1 MEENGKPKVLLPA
14 PLSYLGRRLM
24 VKLLERGDV
33 RLRVLVADRRTL
45 GEFADA
51 IPEIVEGDPLDEEI
65 LRRAADGIDVAFY
78 PVRFI
83 GADTEFL
90 ERRKIFPGMFRDA
103 CIRAGVGK
111 IIFITAYGREA
122 GRDGEP
128 GGHVNIGEAL
138 CAYPDRI
145 RTVWFQAGLIL
156 GSGSLLFEALRN
168 LAQKMPVLPTPRWM
182 ETKVTVIGVRDV
194 LEYLIQAIRLP
205 LAESVEVEIGR
216 GPMSFREMLAS
227 TARVMGLKRIF
238 IPVPISAPR
247 LSPYML
253 MILTPFSARLAS
265 IFIRLLESVGRNM
278 GEISPE
284 RARRL
289 FPRIDP
295 APFEVAVA
303 RAIDAIEHEQVI
315 SRWTDSLGRIPPSD
329 TEEEIS
335 RSVFRD
341 VREESFAGVAPE
353 KIFRAVKSIGGKHGW
368 FTFDLLWRIRGAMDK
383 VFGGYGASVG
393 RRTETDLRVGD
404 VLDVWKVIDLQENRR
419 LLLEAQMK
427 VEGKAWLEFRIDG
440 DTLVQTAYHY
450 PKGLLGRIYWYSMLP
465 FHAFIFRD
473 MVRGIVRE
481 SRGMD

>member
-45 GEFADA
+45 GGFADA
-51 IPEIVEGDPLDEEI
+51 IPEIVEGDPLDEEV
-65 LRRAADGIDVAFY
+65 LRRAAEGIDVAFY

-90 ERRKIFPGMFRDA
+90 ERRKVFPAMFRDA

-111 IIFITAYGREA
+111 IIFITAYGRGA
-122 GRDGEP
+122 GRDGDP
-128 GGHVNIGEAL
+128 GGQVNIGEAL
-138 CAYPDRI
+138 CALPERI

-182 ETKVTVIGVRDV
+182 ETKVAVIGVRDV
-194 LEYLIQAIRLP
+194 LEYLIQAVRLP
-205 LAESVEVEIGR
+205 LAESVEVEIGL
-216 GPMSFREMLAS
+216 GSMSFREMLSS

-238 IPVPISAPR
+238 LPVPIDAPR
-247 LSPYML
+247 LSPRLL

-278 GEISPE
+278 RGVSPE
-284 RARRL
+284 RAKRL
-289 FPRIDP
+289 FPGIVP
-295 APFEVAVA
+295 APFDVAVS
-303 RAIDAIEHEQVI
+303 RAIAAMEHEQVI
-315 SRWTDSLGRIPPSD
+315 SRWTDSLGRIPPTG
-329 TEEEIS
+329 TEKEIS

-341 VREESFAGVAPE
+341 IREERFAGVAPE
-353 KIFRAVKSIGGKHGW
+353 KIFRAVKSIGGKYGW
-368 FTFDLLWRIRGAMDK
+368 FTFDLLWRVRGAMDK
-383 VFGGYGASVG
+383 IVGGYGGSVG

-427 VEGKAWLEFRIDG
+427 VEGKAWLEFRIEG

-473 MVRGIVRE
+473 MVRGIVRKA
-481 SRGMD
+481 RGMD